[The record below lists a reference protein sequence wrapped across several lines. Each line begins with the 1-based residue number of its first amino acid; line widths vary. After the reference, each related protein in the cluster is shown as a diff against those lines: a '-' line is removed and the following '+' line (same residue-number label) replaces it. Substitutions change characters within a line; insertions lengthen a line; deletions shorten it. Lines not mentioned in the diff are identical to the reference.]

1 MFTTADG
8 TYAYN
13 LTTKAL
19 TDNVTFEG
27 VAALINN
34 KNTSAGSVYV
44 TARITSVEGK
54 VAKVGLFYD
63 FGDKGGLKA
72 VTATAVEGG
81 YKLSGEGL
89 ATTYLLEEGD
99 AYALYTEEQYLL
111 AGTYSIGG
119 KDLVI
124 TGTHANGKF
133 TYTAAYGGAEAVAV
147 TPDFTAKSFM
157 IKDATSAT
165 MFGWTNEN
173 GVLNFTAT
181 ELPAA
186 ALDFLIDGDYM
197 INLDYTYYNYEMR
210 ISLKGVDNGKVK
222 FNVSYSTGWSWTTV
236 EGTLSDDGTYI
247 SAYISYDIRIYVNAV
262 YDYYY
267 KLVAVKKSSAAAK
280 YLGTFTVN
288 ETEKVSIALGA
299 TSCEDEYEEEL
310 EGLDTSCFMVTYKGK
325 TVKASTKYSSSVSEI
340 EFTVDGKTYV
350 AKLVDGAMTVTEKA
364 AA

>member
-1 MFTTADG
+1 
-8 TYAYN
+8 
-13 LTTKAL
+13 
-19 TDNVTFEG
+19 
-27 VAALINN
+27 
-34 KNTSAGSVYV
+34 
-44 TARITSVEGK
+44 
-54 VAKVGLFYD
+54 
-63 FGDKGGLKA
+63 
-72 VTATAVEGG
+72 
-81 YKLSGEGL
+81 
-89 ATTYLLEEGD
+89 
-99 AYALYTEEQYLL
+99 
-111 AGTYSIGG
+111 
-119 KDLVI
+119 
-124 TGTHANGKF
+124 
-133 TYTAAYGGAEAVAV
+133 
-147 TPDFTAKSFM
+147 
-157 IKDATSAT
+157 
-165 MFGWTNEN
+165 
-173 GVLNFTAT
+173 
-181 ELPAA
+181 
-186 ALDFLIDGDYM
+186 M

-267 KLVAVKKSSAAAK
+267 KLVAVKKSSAEAK